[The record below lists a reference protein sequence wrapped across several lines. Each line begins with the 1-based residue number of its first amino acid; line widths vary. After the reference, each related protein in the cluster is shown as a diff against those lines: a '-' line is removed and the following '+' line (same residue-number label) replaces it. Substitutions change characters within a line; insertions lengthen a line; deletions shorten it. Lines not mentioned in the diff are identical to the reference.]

1 MREGAR
7 TGEKGAC
14 ILIVQGLVG
23 LERTQARKRQRESMG
38 GLRSGVDKSKD
49 WNSTSMCLCQGIPQ
63 FPLSGHA
70 GREWVIPSPMV
81 GGCPGTWH
89 RVGQQLISPLSKE
102 SKSGKGLCEYLKPFF
117 SPESDWAEG
126 PAEIEVREN

>member
-38 GLRSGVDKSKD
+38 RLGSGVDKSRKD
-49 WNSTSMCLCQGIPQ
+49 GNSSSVCLCGGIPQ
-63 FPLSGHA
+63 FPSSGHA

-81 GGCPGTWH
+81 GGCPGTRH

-102 SKSGKGLCEYLKPFF
+102 SKSGKRVCVSISSLSLAQSLTRQRAQQKL
-117 SPESDWAEG
+117 
-126 PAEIEVREN
+126 R